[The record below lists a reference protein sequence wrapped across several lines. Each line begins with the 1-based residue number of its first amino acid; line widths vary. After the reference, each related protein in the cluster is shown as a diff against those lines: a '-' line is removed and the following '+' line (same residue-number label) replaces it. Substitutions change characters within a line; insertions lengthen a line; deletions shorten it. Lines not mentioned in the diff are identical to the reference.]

1 MNELRLRLRVHIQRD
16 TGGVRSQPY
25 HDFMTDKLRQIKTM
39 QGDVGLVLKN
49 KYRKTS
55 PPQSCI

>member
-16 TGGVRSQPY
+16 MGGVSSQPY
-25 HDFMTDKLRQIKTM
+25 HDFMTNKLRQIKTM

-49 KYRKTS
+49 STMLYLNFGLT
-55 PPQSCI
+55 